1 MKKGMTMGV
10 KSKIKLVGLLID
22 GIKIKLTILL
32 RMQSIRQNIQQMI
45 WKMQPT
51 ILDIVAQMKNK
62 LKSY

>member
-1 MKKGMTMGV
+1 MTMRV
-10 KSKIKLVGLLID
+10 ESKVKLVDLLID

-51 ILDIVAQMKNK
+51 ILDIVVQMKKK